1 MSQEKRKEEN
11 VDPTLT
17 IKYEQQMLAEAYQGI
32 DEKPLTAYDIIRI
45 ENEYWASRRE
55 AIDEGIRALRQ
66 RGRKTP
72 HEI

>member
-1 MSQEKRKEEN
+1 MSQEKRKEVN
-11 VDPTLT
+11 VAPTPIT
-17 IKYEQQMLAEAYQGI
+17 NEQKMLADAYQGI
-32 DEKPLTAYDIIRI
+32 EQRPLTAYDIIRI
-45 ENEYWASRRE
+45 ENEYWASRKE